1 MDTQERGV
9 QIRTPATANLMVDSA
24 DRVRRQTTRADNF
37 LITKNQSILNGFFN
51 RIGTTEVVVEWNLP
65 NVSPNTNNNT
75 IQVFVTGA
83 PANPYT
89 ITLQNNLYTIADA
102 LNAIV
107 AGLNALALG
116 SNFTIA
122 ASPTG
127 ATITSS
133 AATFQFQGGGSNL
146 LGQLG
151 LPDAPG
157 VALTQTANRRLANLQ
172 NNIRYL
178 DFVSEQL
185 TYNQELKDDST
196 NSYQRS
202 VLCRWYMAYD
212 NPVPDDAYGFP
223 ILMGYRPFKLRRLF
237 SPAKQIK
244 WNMAQPIGQ
253 LSFQVYTDQG
263 GLLTQTYGLFQ
274 PQLFEWLMTL
284 QASEN

>member
-9 QIRTPATANLMVDSA
+9 QIRTPATANLMVDSF
-24 DRVRRQTTRADNF
+24 DRVRPNATFADNF
-37 LITKNQSILNGFFN
+37 LINKNQSILNGFFN
-51 RIGTTEVVVEWNLP
+51 RIGTTEVVLEWNVP
-65 NVSPNTNNNT
+65 NVSTQLGNNT
-75 IQVFVTGA
+75 IEVIVTGA

-89 ITLQNNLYTIADA
+89 ITLQNNLYSVADA

-133 AATFQFQGGGSNL
+133 AATFQFQNGGSDL
-146 LGQLG
+146 IGQVG
-151 LPDAPG
+151 LQDAPG
-157 VALTQTANRRLANLQ
+157 VALTQVASRRLANLQ
-172 NNIRYL
+172 IIRYL

-196 NSYQRS
+196 NTYQRN

-212 NPVPDDAYGFP
+212 NPVADDAYGFP
-223 ILMGYRPFKLRRLF
+223 IFMGYRPFKLRRLF

-253 LSFQVYTDQG
+253 LSFQVYTDRG
-263 GLLTQTYGLFQ
+263 TLVSQTYPNILFSE
-274 PQLFEWLMTL
+274 LNWLMTL